1 MKKKVRLI
9 VIVLVVLVGAGVAW
23 RLTSQRNRHTD
34 RIRVSGNMEVSEV
47 ELSFRIPGWVAARVV
62 DEGMAVNAGDEV
74 ARLDATELTH
84 EVELRKHEVAA
95 AQAFLAELEAGSR
108 PEEIAEA
115 QALAAQ
121 AQARLAELEAGS
133 RPQEIAAAQA
143 AVARAQADAANRQG
157 DLNRLTQLHQSGSV
171 TDQELDSAQTASAM
185 AAARLQEAQEQL
197 RLVEEG
203 PRVEQIEQAR
213 AGLAQA
219 QERLALVQKGPRQET
234 IAQARARM
242 EQAEQTLAIAQT
254 RLAYATLQSP
264 VSGLVL
270 AENIEAGEF
279 VTAGTPIVTVADL
292 SRIWLRA
299 YINEPDLG
307 WVKVG
312 QPVRVFTDTYPGKAY
327 PGRIT
332 FIASAAEFTPKNVQ
346 TSQERV
352 KLVYRVK
359 ITVDNPELEL
369 KPGMPA
375 DADILLNGGE

>member
-9 VIVLVVLVGAGVAW
+9 LTGLVVLVVAVVAW
-23 RLTSQRNRHTD
+23 NITSQRNQHAD

-47 ELSFRIPGWVAARVV
+47 GLSFRIPGWVEVRAM
-62 DEGMAVNAGDEV
+62 DEGMAVSAGDKV
-74 ARLDATELTH
+74 AQLDATELTH
-84 EVELRKHEVAA
+84 EVELRKREVAVA
-95 AQAFLAELEAGSR
+95 KAFLAELEAGSR
-108 PEEIAEA
+108 PEEIA
-115 QALAAQ
+115 QSRALVAQ

-143 AVARAQADAANRQG
+143 AVARAQADATNRQG
-157 DLNRLTQLHQSGSV
+157 DLTRLAQLHQSGAV
-171 TDQELDSAQTASAM
+171 TDQELDSAKTASAM
-185 AAARLQEAQEQL
+185 SAARLQEAREKL

-203 PRVEQIEQAR
+203 PRAEQIEQAR
-213 AGLAQA
+213 AGLTQA
-219 QERLALVQKGPRQET
+219 QERLALVQKGPRVET
-234 IAQARARM
+234 IAQARART
-242 EQAEQTLAIAQT
+242 EQAEQALAIAQT

-270 AENIEAGEF
+270 SENIEAGEF

-307 WVKVG
+307 RVKVG
-312 QPVRVFTDTYPGKAY
+312 QSVRLFTDTYPDKVY

-332 FIASAAEFTPKNVQ
+332 FISAFAEFTPKNVQ
-346 TSQERV
+346 TSRERV

-359 ITVDNPELEL
+359 ITVDNPDMEL

-375 DADILLNGGE
+375 DADILLNSEK